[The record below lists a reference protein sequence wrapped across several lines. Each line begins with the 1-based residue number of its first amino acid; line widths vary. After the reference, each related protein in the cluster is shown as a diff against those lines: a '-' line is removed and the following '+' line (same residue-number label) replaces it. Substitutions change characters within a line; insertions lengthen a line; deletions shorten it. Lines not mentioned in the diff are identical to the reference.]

1 MTQMAITARDN
12 KNLFSN
18 YYLDNQIKNNSEWK
32 KEEHKAAYSE
42 IKKLY
47 DTEKDHIPTLNEKQL
62 EQRFFGPIFKIL
74 NHTVE
79 VNEGTVQ
86 GEFPDYAF
94 FPNRASL
101 DDAHKKMGNSFYN
114 NAIAIGEVKRWGI
127 ELDRF
132 GKDEKDR
139 KRNPSLQIW
148 IYLHDV
154 SPKWGILSNGKIW
167 RMYCKDR
174 RRDDY
179 YEIDLPSLLA
189 KDDSKNV
196 EEFKYFY
203 YFFRRE
209 AFLSSTDG
217 KIFLDEVLKGS
228 ADYAKVIGDDLKD
241 NVYKAMKKVAEGF
254 FSWSQNG
261 LDIQNEATRETV
273 QKCTMLLLYRFLFL
287 LYAEGKGLLDLSK
300 PQYVS
305 YSIYRLKNEVKEKQD
320 GPIEKRYSP
329 ARTSLWSDMTDLFR
343 LINLGSESFGIAK
356 NVLNVPAY
364 NGGLFD
370 PQKNP
375 ELEKWV
381 IGDTYLSEAIDLL
394 SRSKA
399 DGGRLDFVDYST
411 LEIRHLGSIYEGL
424 LEYKLRVAEDEM
436 VVKGGEWVKLENYN
450 KDRKQKKVFSDFNE
464 FDRVKKGQIYLATDK
479 DERKAT
485 GSYYTPDYIVNYI
498 VTNTIGPVVDEKWK
512 EAETNKKSFVDA
524 TLTVKVLDPAM
535 GSGHFLVGSIEFL
548 SEILLLAVKKD
559 IDHGRFS
566 DESHLTSD
574 WARREVVSHCIY
586 GVDLNPMAVELA
598 KVGLWLTTISKEKPL
613 SFLDHRLKQ
622 GNSLIGARLSDIKYY
637 PGAKKKDK
645 EQTTLP
651 SFISPLFITHLIG
664 KIAELEKIKEE
675 RLEDIKRKEKVFEEF
690 KQLPEYRKA
699 KALANVYTAVYFGN
713 EVTPIQNKD
722 SANIYYD
729 LFWAIMGDENEW
741 RRKTS
746 RDWFVK
752 ASQIAQ
758 VKSFFHWELEFPE
771 LFFEGG
777 APKENPGWDAVVG
790 NPPYINAISLNK
802 SLSEYEKPFWKQ
814 FFKSASGAYDLY
826 ILFIELGIK
835 LTCKQRLLSLITPN
849 KFLSAPYAVA
859 FREYFC
865 QTAKLLRVLNL
876 SRVHVF
882 DDPSVYPIVTVIENS
897 IPTGNYAI
905 SIEIPFNTQSHSNT
919 TFLTQ
924 NSENLTKL
932 PENIWGFLISENLPL
947 ILKGERIS
955 VQMQSCSTVRASST
969 AAESDAYESALVDV
983 DGEKRKKFINTGL
996 IDRYN
1001 TLWGIDS
1008 LTHKGVIFTTPYL
1021 DLSNPAVTNERRI
1034 QYGKPKIIFAKM
1046 AKRVEAFLDEKGEF
1060 ASANTNFVYDSEYN
1074 LHYLLAILNSNLMST
1089 FYGGYFGALIMS
1101 GGYFQFQAPQLRVL
1115 PIRRLSF
1122 TTPPD
1127 RSAALVEHAKALY
1140 TAFLGSP
1147 DSQKILDFI
1156 SKRFSAAPEESDVVH
1171 DLLAFLAERII
1182 EMNKEKNAEIKSFF
1196 DFLKGEIG
1204 APIGDL
1210 SNKTAIQEYY
1220 SHEFQNLID
1229 VLDKN
1234 KKKLKAGYDPKG
1246 HANYTHLQEWYNAS
1260 VSKLK
1265 PLMGKIEATDG
1276 LIDKIIYKLYGL
1288 TEDEIKIVEESTKPT
1303 ASTNNDKSEE

>member
-1 MTQMAITARDN
+1 
-12 KNLFSN
+12 
-18 YYLDNQIKNNSEWK
+18 
-32 KEEHKAAYSE
+32 
-42 IKKLY
+42 
-47 DTEKDHIPTLNEKQL
+47 
-62 EQRFFGPIFKIL
+62 
-74 NHTVE
+74 
-79 VNEGTVQ
+79 
-86 GEFPDYAF
+86 
-94 FPNRASL
+94 
-101 DDAHKKMGNSFYN
+101 
-114 NAIAIGEVKRWGI
+114 
-127 ELDRF
+127 
-132 GKDEKDR
+132 
-139 KRNPSLQIW
+139 
-148 IYLHDV
+148 
-154 SPKWGILSNGKIW
+154 
-167 RMYCKDR
+167 
-174 RRDDY
+174 
-179 YEIDLPSLLA
+179 
-189 KDDSKNV
+189 
-196 EEFKYFY
+196 
-203 YFFRRE
+203 
-209 AFLSSTDG
+209 
-217 KIFLDEVLKGS
+217 
-228 ADYAKVIGDDLKD
+228 
-241 NVYKAMKKVAEGF
+241 
-254 FSWSQNG
+254 
-261 LDIQNEATRETV
+261 IQNEATRETV
-273 QKCTMLLLYRFLFL
+273 QKCAMLLLYRFLFL

>member
-1 MTQMAITARDN
+1 MAITARDN

>member
-1122 TTPPD
+1122 TTPP
-1127 RSAALVEHAKALY
+1127 R
-1140 TAFLGSP
+1140 P
-1147 DSQKILDFI
+1147 
-1156 SKRFSAAPEESDVVH
+1156 
-1171 DLLAFLAERII
+1171 
-1182 EMNKEKNAEIKSFF
+1182 
-1196 DFLKGEIG
+1196 
-1204 APIGDL
+1204 
-1210 SNKTAIQEYY
+1210 
-1220 SHEFQNLID
+1220 
-1229 VLDKN
+1229 
-1234 KKKLKAGYDPKG
+1234 
-1246 HANYTHLQEWYNAS
+1246 
-1260 VSKLK
+1260 
-1265 PLMGKIEATDG
+1265 
-1276 LIDKIIYKLYGL
+1276 
-1288 TEDEIKIVEESTKPT
+1288 
-1303 ASTNNDKSEE
+1303 